1 MDNNLNEYEKLKL
14 HNVANGIEGTGM
26 PMFMGD
32 KEDLDTMVKNEAKT
46 KINDKITEYVNKLD
60 KHNALLEEYRK
71 NISMDLEQLEIK
83 PNYEGV
89 LIKPYEQNPFQ
100 QIKKEGNIITDTGGL
115 IPQYKSNETGEWEEE
130 EAFVRVG
137 LVIDVGP
144 TCKYIK
150 EGDVVFWR
158 KPSECVI
165 PFFKQGFVQVNEHS
179 IMTIVNQGL
188 TERFKTN
195 D

>member
-1 MDNNLNEYEKLKL
+1 
-14 HNVANGIEGTGM
+14 
-26 PMFMGD
+26 
-32 KEDLDTMVKNEAKT
+32 
-46 KINDKITEYVNKLD
+46 
-60 KHNALLEEYRK
+60 
-71 NISMDLEQLEIK
+71 MDLEQLEIK

-144 TCKYIK
+144 TCKYVK